1 MFSRPQRLRR
11 LALQVLLVWL
21 FALGAGIVNACV
33 VQVQLREAAHAVRR
47 MTTRAWEPPST
58 RAPVVAADPSSH
70 EHEADSSQPPC
81 KRLCDGP
88 SAAPQTEKQP
98 SNPLSGFWLAAAP
111 LPSFS
116 FQSSIPTGP
125 DRPQHACSLAQ
136 GDSHLDRLPAPGL
149 VAPGRPAPVRC
160 RNSPRAIPSPG
171 AQAAYPARILA
182 PSRRRS

>member
-33 VQVQLREAAHAVRR
+33 VQVQLRDAAHA
-47 MTTRAWEPPST
+47 MPHDHQDMGAALDEG
-58 RAPVVAADPSSH
+58 PVVAADHSSH
-70 EHEADSSQPPC
+70 EYQADSSQPPC

-98 SNPLSGFWLAAAP
+98 SNPLSGFWLAPAP

-116 FQSSIPTGP
+116 FQPSIPP
-125 DRPQHACSLAQ
+125 S
-136 GDSHLDRLPAPGL
+136 RLVPSTH
-149 VAPGRPAPVRC
+149 VRW
-160 RNSPRAIPSPG
+160 RKAIPISI
-171 AQAAYPARILA
+171 AFLRLA
-182 PSRRRS
+182 L

>member
-1 MFSRPQRLRR
+1 M
-11 LALQVLLVWL
+11 LLVWL

-33 VQVQLREAAHAVRR
+33 VQVQVREAAHAVPHDHQDLG
-47 MTTRAWEPPST
+47 AALVADP
-58 RAPVVAADPSSH
+58 AVAANHDSH

-116 FQSSIPTGP
+116 FQSSIPT
-125 DRPQHACSLAQ
+125 DRIVPSMH
-136 GDSHLDRLPAPGL
+136 
-149 VAPGRPAPVRC
+149 VRW
-160 RNSPRAIPSPG
+160 RKAIPISI
-171 AQAAYPARILA
+171 AFLRLA
-182 PSRRRS
+182 L

>member
-33 VQVQLREAAHAVRR
+33 VQVQVREAAHAVPHDHQG
-47 MTTRAWEPPST
+47 MGAALDEG
-58 RAPVVAADPSSH
+58 PVVAADHFSH
-70 EHEADSSQPPC
+70 EQADSSQPPC

-116 FQSSIPTGP
+116 FQSSIPT
-125 DRPQHACSLAQ
+125 DRIVPSMH
-136 GDSHLDRLPAPGL
+136 
-149 VAPGRPAPVRC
+149 VRW
-160 RNSPRAIPSPG
+160 RKAIPISI
-171 AQAAYPARILA
+171 AFLRLA
-182 PSRRRS
+182 L